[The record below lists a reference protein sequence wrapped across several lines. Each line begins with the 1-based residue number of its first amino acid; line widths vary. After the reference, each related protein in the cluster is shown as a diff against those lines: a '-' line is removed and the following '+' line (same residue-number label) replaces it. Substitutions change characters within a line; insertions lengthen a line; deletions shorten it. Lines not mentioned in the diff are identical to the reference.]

1 MDEPDFFTLDEIATL
16 LRVRVSAV
24 RARLGRNDPG
34 LPPSLRIG
42 GRRLFPRALYLEWR
56 QRLLRT
62 ETALPVGGTPTVK
75 CVASNPKT

>member
-62 ETALPVGGTPTVK
+62 ETALPVGGTPTVT